1 MDDIQME
8 LFKRKEKFFNA
19 IRFILMKNAKTIE
32 TPRSSNVFRNKPRM
46 QIPRPGAKW
55 KYPNGRRNVEEVDK
69 KELAF
74 STSNLMGKLYG
85 NGNDNSNQLGHNGE
99 EPGNMSSFLNEE
111 KPGRFLNYVKNC
123 LLNPEAE
130 GNDGIQ
136 QKDKEHEKK
145 AVKITRYNIIF

>member
-1 MDDIQME
+1 MESRRMDDIQME
-8 LFKRKEKFFNA
+8 LYKRKEKFFNA
-19 IRFILMKNAKTIE
+19 IRFILMKNARTIE
-32 TPRSSNVFRNKPRM
+32 TPQSNDVFKNKPRM

-55 KYPNGRRNVEEVDK
+55 KYPNGRRNMEEVDK

-85 NGNDNSNQLGHNGE
+85 DDNENNSNQLGHNGE
-99 EPGNMSSFLNEE
+99 EPENISSFLNEE

-136 QKDKEHEKK
+136 QKDNEHKK
-145 AVKITRYNIIF
+145 AVKITR